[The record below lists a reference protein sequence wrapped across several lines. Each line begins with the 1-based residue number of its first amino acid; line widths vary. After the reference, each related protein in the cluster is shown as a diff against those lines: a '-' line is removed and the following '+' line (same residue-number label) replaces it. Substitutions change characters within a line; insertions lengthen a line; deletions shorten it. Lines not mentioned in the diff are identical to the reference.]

1 MIWDFYFPTSGYTHW
16 PLEFGEKPLNP
27 RKGGSTCSLTAKAG
41 GFKEHIQPR
50 YKFKT
55 MPRTS
60 KIESQYSI
68 INALFKGINWL
79 GFVFFFYF
87 KFSIRC
93 CIIFHDLRKY
103 IREEKEAI
111 NRTDESIFLT
121 SEEILDWFSFFLLFR
136 EVVWPENFLSK
147 NLSKLCFL
155 PRKPMVV
162 SMDNLCYNLL
172 HFPLSIFTSVFSSGP
187 FTLL

>member
-1 MIWDFYFPTSGYTHW
+1 MEGRQHLQPHSQ
-16 PLEFGEKPLNP
+16 
-27 RKGGSTCSLTAKAG
+27 AG

-79 GFVFFFYF
+79 GFFFFYF

-121 SEEILDWFSFFLLFR
+121 SEEILD
-136 EVVWPENFLSK
+136 
-147 NLSKLCFL
+147 
-155 PRKPMVV
+155 
-162 SMDNLCYNLL
+162 
-172 HFPLSIFTSVFSSGP
+172 
-187 FTLL
+187 